1 MSYFRVTLRNRQV
14 CEDPAITVREPPPA
28 NTCRT
33 DALTPWHDRRFLVD
47 TAKLAIEL
55 EREPIDPA
63 QNLGDDGKIKR
74 RVRKEEIE
82 RKIRKLMQQGGRPD
96 HSTQHATNDTE
107 CTESSSVWWVFG
119 QKLRAICQPLA
130 ICTSLGPSYAEILIN
145 ATDRARSPTLPLPLI
160 DLVTSLT
167 PASVGIEALV
177 HAWTCANHK
186 WKRTG
191 HCCLLSSHTRPSA
204 CPRIGSYKNFIGP
217 ARHPNQ
223 LRFAPLTIAIGMAS

>member
-82 RKIRKLMQQGGRPD
+82 RKIRKLMQQGGDRTIR
-96 HSTQHATNDTE
+96 HNTQQMTQNAR
-107 CTESSSVWWVFG
+107 
-119 QKLRAICQPLA
+119 RAVA
-130 ICTSLGPSYAEILIN
+130 SGGPS
-145 ATDRARSPTLPLPLI
+145 ARNFEQY
-160 DLVTSLT
+160 VSLLRSA
-167 PASVGIEALV
+167 P
-177 HAWTCANHK
+177 
-186 WKRTG
+186 
-191 HCCLLSSHTRPSA
+191 PSA
-204 CPRIGSYKNFIGP
+204 
-217 ARHPNQ
+217 HPTQ
-223 LRFAPLTIAIGMAS
+223 KS